1 MKNYKEILSQIKTFI
16 FDVDGVLT
24 DGSLTI
30 TSNGEMLRTMNVKDG
45 FAMKAALDAGYKIAI
60 ISGGTNE
67 GVRDRLEALGIEFIY
82 LGAHNKIKQ
91 LNSFIKSSNV
101 DLKNILY
108 MGDDIPDIPVLKI
121 VGLSCC
127 PQDAVNEVKDN
138 CNYIS
143 SKNGG
148 KGAVRDVIEQVM
160 KIHDK
165 WNRFNNAQIDWF
177 NMLKKKLSNYDIIL
191 ASQSPRRI
199 NFFNEL
205 NIKFKS
211 LKLDFDESYP
221 NNLIAEQITDFIVN
235 KKASYYSDLL
245 NKNTVVITSD
255 TIVWLNGK
263 AIGKPKNNEN
273 AKEILQTL
281 SGKTHKVITSFC
293 IKTLESKKIV
303 NDITEVTFKQL
314 TEKEIDFYINH
325 NKVLDKA
332 GAYGIQ
338 DWIGYIGITN
348 INGTYNNVM
357 GLPTHLLYK
366 ELMNL

>member
-1 MKNYKEILSQIKTFI
+1 
-16 FDVDGVLT
+16 
-24 DGSLTI
+24 
-30 TSNGEMLRTMNVKDG
+30 
-45 FAMKAALDAGYKIAI
+45 
-60 ISGGTNE
+60 
-67 GVRDRLEALGIEFIY
+67 
-82 LGAHNKIKQ
+82 
-91 LNSFIKSSNV
+91 
-101 DLKNILY
+101 
-108 MGDDIPDIPVLKI
+108 
-121 VGLSCC
+121 
-127 PQDAVNEVKDN
+127 
-138 CNYIS
+138 
-143 SKNGG
+143 
-148 KGAVRDVIEQVM
+148 
-160 KIHDK
+160 
-165 WNRFNNAQIDWF
+165 
-177 NMLKKKLSNYDIIL
+177 MLKKKLSNYDIIL

-338 DWIGYIGITN
+338 DWIVYIGITN

>member
-1 MKNYKEILSQIKTFI
+1 
-16 FDVDGVLT
+16 
-24 DGSLTI
+24 
-30 TSNGEMLRTMNVKDG
+30 
-45 FAMKAALDAGYKIAI
+45 
-60 ISGGTNE
+60 
-67 GVRDRLEALGIEFIY
+67 
-82 LGAHNKIKQ
+82 
-91 LNSFIKSSNV
+91 
-101 DLKNILY
+101 
-108 MGDDIPDIPVLKI
+108 
-121 VGLSCC
+121 
-127 PQDAVNEVKDN
+127 
-138 CNYIS
+138 
-143 SKNGG
+143 
-148 KGAVRDVIEQVM
+148 
-160 KIHDK
+160 
-165 WNRFNNAQIDWF
+165 
-177 NMLKKKLSNYDIIL
+177 MLKKKLSNYDIIL

-221 NNLIAEQITDFIVN
+221 NNLIAEQITDFIAN

-245 NKNTVVITSD
+245 NKNTVVVTSD

>member
-1 MKNYKEILSQIKTFI
+1 
-16 FDVDGVLT
+16 
-24 DGSLTI
+24 
-30 TSNGEMLRTMNVKDG
+30 
-45 FAMKAALDAGYKIAI
+45 
-60 ISGGTNE
+60 
-67 GVRDRLEALGIEFIY
+67 
-82 LGAHNKIKQ
+82 
-91 LNSFIKSSNV
+91 
-101 DLKNILY
+101 
-108 MGDDIPDIPVLKI
+108 
-121 VGLSCC
+121 
-127 PQDAVNEVKDN
+127 
-138 CNYIS
+138 
-143 SKNGG
+143 
-148 KGAVRDVIEQVM
+148 
-160 KIHDK
+160 
-165 WNRFNNAQIDWF
+165 
-177 NMLKKKLSNYDIIL
+177 MLKKKLSNYEIIL

-211 LKLDFDESYP
+211 IKLDFDESYP
-221 NNLIAEQITDFIVN
+221 NNLVAEQITDFIAN
-235 KKASYYSDLL
+235 KKANYYSDLL

-281 SGKTHKVITSFC
+281 SSNTHKVITSFC
-293 IKTLESKKIV
+293 IKTLESKKII
-303 NDITEVTFKQL
+303 NDITEVTFKHL
-314 TEKEIDFYINH
+314 TEKEIDFYIN
-325 NKVLDKA
+325 NYKVLDKA

>member
-1 MKNYKEILSQIKTFI
+1 
-16 FDVDGVLT
+16 
-24 DGSLTI
+24 
-30 TSNGEMLRTMNVKDG
+30 
-45 FAMKAALDAGYKIAI
+45 
-60 ISGGTNE
+60 
-67 GVRDRLEALGIEFIY
+67 
-82 LGAHNKIKQ
+82 
-91 LNSFIKSSNV
+91 
-101 DLKNILY
+101 
-108 MGDDIPDIPVLKI
+108 
-121 VGLSCC
+121 
-127 PQDAVNEVKDN
+127 
-138 CNYIS
+138 
-143 SKNGG
+143 
-148 KGAVRDVIEQVM
+148 
-160 KIHDK
+160 
-165 WNRFNNAQIDWF
+165 
-177 NMLKKKLSNYDIIL
+177 MLKKKLSNYDIIL

-235 KKASYYSDLL
+235 KKANYYSDLL

>member
-1 MKNYKEILSQIKTFI
+1 
-16 FDVDGVLT
+16 
-24 DGSLTI
+24 
-30 TSNGEMLRTMNVKDG
+30 
-45 FAMKAALDAGYKIAI
+45 
-60 ISGGTNE
+60 
-67 GVRDRLEALGIEFIY
+67 
-82 LGAHNKIKQ
+82 
-91 LNSFIKSSNV
+91 
-101 DLKNILY
+101 
-108 MGDDIPDIPVLKI
+108 
-121 VGLSCC
+121 
-127 PQDAVNEVKDN
+127 
-138 CNYIS
+138 
-143 SKNGG
+143 
-148 KGAVRDVIEQVM
+148 
-160 KIHDK
+160 
-165 WNRFNNAQIDWF
+165 
-177 NMLKKKLSNYDIIL
+177 MLKKKLSNYDIIL

-325 NKVLDKA
+325 NKILDKA

>member
-1 MKNYKEILSQIKTFI
+1 MI
-16 FDVDGVLT
+16 
-24 DGSLTI
+24 
-30 TSNGEMLRTMNVKDG
+30 
-45 FAMKAALDAGYKIAI
+45 
-60 ISGGTNE
+60 
-67 GVRDRLEALGIEFIY
+67 
-82 LGAHNKIKQ
+82 
-91 LNSFIKSSNV
+91 
-101 DLKNILY
+101 
-108 MGDDIPDIPVLKI
+108 
-121 VGLSCC
+121 
-127 PQDAVNEVKDN
+127 
-138 CNYIS
+138 
-143 SKNGG
+143 
-148 KGAVRDVIEQVM
+148 
-160 KIHDK
+160 
-165 WNRFNNAQIDWF
+165 
-177 NMLKKKLSNYDIIL
+177 KKKLSNYEVIL

-211 LKLDFDESYP
+211 IKLDFDESYP
-221 NNLIAEQITDFIVN
+221 NNLVAEQITDFIAN
-235 KKASYYSDLL
+235 KKANYYSGLL

-281 SGKTHKVITSFC
+281 SSNTHKVITSFC

-303 NDITEVTFKQL
+303 NDITEVTFKEL

>member
-1 MKNYKEILSQIKTFI
+1 
-16 FDVDGVLT
+16 
-24 DGSLTI
+24 
-30 TSNGEMLRTMNVKDG
+30 
-45 FAMKAALDAGYKIAI
+45 
-60 ISGGTNE
+60 
-67 GVRDRLEALGIEFIY
+67 
-82 LGAHNKIKQ
+82 
-91 LNSFIKSSNV
+91 
-101 DLKNILY
+101 
-108 MGDDIPDIPVLKI
+108 
-121 VGLSCC
+121 
-127 PQDAVNEVKDN
+127 
-138 CNYIS
+138 
-143 SKNGG
+143 
-148 KGAVRDVIEQVM
+148 
-160 KIHDK
+160 
-165 WNRFNNAQIDWF
+165 
-177 NMLKKKLSNYDIIL
+177 MLKKKLSNYDIIL

-303 NDITEVTFKQL
+303 NDITEVTFKEL

-348 INGTYNNVM
+348 IDGTYNNVM

>member
-1 MKNYKEILSQIKTFI
+1 
-16 FDVDGVLT
+16 
-24 DGSLTI
+24 
-30 TSNGEMLRTMNVKDG
+30 
-45 FAMKAALDAGYKIAI
+45 
-60 ISGGTNE
+60 
-67 GVRDRLEALGIEFIY
+67 
-82 LGAHNKIKQ
+82 
-91 LNSFIKSSNV
+91 
-101 DLKNILY
+101 
-108 MGDDIPDIPVLKI
+108 
-121 VGLSCC
+121 
-127 PQDAVNEVKDN
+127 
-138 CNYIS
+138 
-143 SKNGG
+143 
-148 KGAVRDVIEQVM
+148 
-160 KIHDK
+160 
-165 WNRFNNAQIDWF
+165 
-177 NMLKKKLSNYDIIL
+177 MLKKKLSNYDIIL

-221 NNLIAEQITDFIVN
+221 NNLIAEQITDFIAN

>member
-1 MKNYKEILSQIKTFI
+1 
-16 FDVDGVLT
+16 
-24 DGSLTI
+24 
-30 TSNGEMLRTMNVKDG
+30 
-45 FAMKAALDAGYKIAI
+45 
-60 ISGGTNE
+60 
-67 GVRDRLEALGIEFIY
+67 
-82 LGAHNKIKQ
+82 
-91 LNSFIKSSNV
+91 
-101 DLKNILY
+101 
-108 MGDDIPDIPVLKI
+108 
-121 VGLSCC
+121 
-127 PQDAVNEVKDN
+127 
-138 CNYIS
+138 
-143 SKNGG
+143 
-148 KGAVRDVIEQVM
+148 
-160 KIHDK
+160 
-165 WNRFNNAQIDWF
+165 
-177 NMLKKKLSNYDIIL
+177 MLKKKLSNYDIIL

-221 NNLIAEQITDFIVN
+221 NNLIAEQITDFIAN

-245 NKNTVVITSD
+245 NKNTVVVTSD

-325 NKVLDKA
+325 NKVLEKA

>member
-1 MKNYKEILSQIKTFI
+1 M
-16 FDVDGVLT
+16 
-24 DGSLTI
+24 
-30 TSNGEMLRTMNVKDG
+30 
-45 FAMKAALDAGYKIAI
+45 
-60 ISGGTNE
+60 
-67 GVRDRLEALGIEFIY
+67 ALGLLSVGI
-82 LGAHNKIKQ
+82 
-91 LNSFIKSSNV
+91 NV
-101 DLKNILY
+101 
-108 MGDDIPDIPVLKI
+108 
-121 VGLSCC
+121 
-127 PQDAVNEVKDN
+127 VN
-138 CNYIS
+138 
-143 SKNGG
+143 G
-148 KGAVRDVIEQVM
+148 VI
-160 KIHDK
+160 
-165 WNRFNNAQIDWF
+165 A
-177 NMLKKKLSNYDIIL
+177 
-191 ASQSPRRI
+191 
-199 NFFNEL
+199 
-205 NIKFKS
+205 
-211 LKLDFDESYP
+211 
-221 NNLIAEQITDFIVN
+221 N

>member
-1 MKNYKEILSQIKTFI
+1 
-16 FDVDGVLT
+16 
-24 DGSLTI
+24 
-30 TSNGEMLRTMNVKDG
+30 
-45 FAMKAALDAGYKIAI
+45 
-60 ISGGTNE
+60 
-67 GVRDRLEALGIEFIY
+67 
-82 LGAHNKIKQ
+82 
-91 LNSFIKSSNV
+91 
-101 DLKNILY
+101 
-108 MGDDIPDIPVLKI
+108 
-121 VGLSCC
+121 
-127 PQDAVNEVKDN
+127 
-138 CNYIS
+138 
-143 SKNGG
+143 
-148 KGAVRDVIEQVM
+148 
-160 KIHDK
+160 
-165 WNRFNNAQIDWF
+165 
-177 NMLKKKLSNYDIIL
+177 MLKKKLSNYEIIL

-211 LKLDFDESYP
+211 IKLDFDESYP
-221 NNLIAEQITDFIVN
+221 NNLVAEQITDFIAN
-235 KKASYYSDLL
+235 KKANYYSDLL

-293 IKTLESKKIV
+293 IKTLESKKSV
-303 NDITEVTFKQL
+303 NDTTEVTFKHL
-314 TEKEIDFYINH
+314 TEKEIDFYINN

>member
-1 MKNYKEILSQIKTFI
+1 
-16 FDVDGVLT
+16 
-24 DGSLTI
+24 
-30 TSNGEMLRTMNVKDG
+30 
-45 FAMKAALDAGYKIAI
+45 
-60 ISGGTNE
+60 
-67 GVRDRLEALGIEFIY
+67 
-82 LGAHNKIKQ
+82 
-91 LNSFIKSSNV
+91 
-101 DLKNILY
+101 
-108 MGDDIPDIPVLKI
+108 
-121 VGLSCC
+121 
-127 PQDAVNEVKDN
+127 
-138 CNYIS
+138 
-143 SKNGG
+143 
-148 KGAVRDVIEQVM
+148 
-160 KIHDK
+160 
-165 WNRFNNAQIDWF
+165 
-177 NMLKKKLSNYDIIL
+177 MLKKKLSNYDIIL

-205 NIKFKS
+205 DIKFKS

-303 NDITEVTFKQL
+303 NDITKVTFKEL